1 MEESDIF
8 RFPEEREGEERLR
21 GMTAEELISALSR
34 LEKTLPTAPDPTAG
48 DKRRQAANILTVL
61 EQETARFLAE
71 ERGKTDVFGHLRDA
85 KGFYADYCGMQATVQ
100 EGAERL
106 ENLCAREVG
115 RQIVDRYTEWAILRL
130 SQGLHGDP
138 AVADAARALLGQL
151 REVQNRQAKE
161 TERITRLQAYLR
173 AFVRETIPTYCER
186 ALPLSD
192 ARNGGKAPQAGQL
205 LALVGELNDAI
216 VRARRALESV

>member
-48 DKRRQAANILTVL
+48 DKRRQAVNILTVL
-61 EQETARFLAE
+61 EQETARFLEA

-85 KGFYADYCGMQATVQ
+85 NGFYADYCGMQATVQ

-106 ENLCAREVG
+106 ESLCTRK
-115 RQIVDRYTEWAILRL
+115 VDRQAVAPYTEWAILRL
-130 SQGLHGDP
+130 SQGLHDDP

-173 AFVRETIPTYCER
+173 AFVRETIPAYCER

-205 LALVGELNDAI
+205 LALVGELNDTI